1 MDRLENKKNGRVC
14 WSMRKIIFQM
24 MVTLDGF
31 FEGPNDEIDWHR
43 VDDEFNEYAVDL
55 LGKVDTLLFGRVTYD
70 LMAGYWPTPAAV
82 KDDPIVAGRMNDL
95 PKIVFSKTL
104 NRVEWQNTKLIKD
117 NIADEV
123 LKLKNQSGRDMA
135 IFGSSNLALTFIKHG
150 LIDEF
155 RIMVNPVVLGNGK
168 TLFDGIDSKLNLK
181 LVQTKIFGSGLVS
194 LHYKPD

>member
-1 MDRLENKKNGRVC
+1 
-14 WSMRKIIFQM
+14 MRKIIFQM

-31 FEGPNDEIDWHR
+31 FEGPNGEIDWHR

-95 PKIVFSKTL
+95 PKIVFSRTL

>member
-1 MDRLENKKNGRVC
+1 
-14 WSMRKIIFQM
+14 MRKIIFQM